1 MTYTVYADL
10 LLASNFIMDV
20 LLLWLIRR
28 MMRLEAR
35 KWGLAPAALLGALY
49 ALAAAVFPLPAPLE
63 AFFTYAGVS
72 VLMVL
77 AAFRI
82 RGRGELFKAVAG
94 LYMASC
100 LMAGVMELLAFSGL
114 LFKPWMFAA
123 VPGSLFFV
131 VFLWDQTLAGVAKNG
146 HLYQVEVTYRGQ
158 MGRFVGFL
166 DTGNRLTEPVSGK
179 PVCIL
184 SAESAGGL
192 FSALD
197 GVLYIPF
204 RSVGKEGGVLPAV
217 RAERMEVEKEGVR
230 LVVEAPYIA
239 FSKEALSRDN
249 TYQMLL
255 NEGIWM

>member
-82 RGRGELFKAVAG
+82 RGRGGLFKAVAG

-166 DTGNRLTEPVSGK
+166 DTGNRLT
-179 PVCIL
+179 
-184 SAESAGGL
+184 AESAGGL